1 MDDDS
6 LGLEVVQTYRCAVC
20 AKVLWVTP
28 CRSKLSFSRCINV
41 TAAQYTDSTCKDF

>member
-28 CRSKLSFSRCINV
+28 YRNYGPDH
-41 TAAQYTDSTCKDF
+41 AAANFHFHDV